1 MRTLTHAAGL
11 VVLVIA
17 CGDSPAGPAV
27 EVPTETIRVYFTRG
41 GAPRPVIRSI
51 FPTFNPLPVALG
63 ELLEGPTDGERATG
77 YTSFFHAQTAS
88 AFHKIEIREDS
99 LVVVDL
105 LDFSRYAPGAA
116 TAQGA
121 AMLLGELNHTVFQF
135 SFIKSVIYRFNGSCS
150 RFFQWLGQ
158 SCRTIRRDAIAT

>member
-1 MRTLTHAAGL
+1 MDPTRVAQAAPTCTDFDGIHGRWYPYTGRDLFMRTLTHAAGF

-27 EVPTETIRVYFTRG
+27 EEPTETIRVYFTRG
-41 GAPRPVIRSI
+41 GAPQPVVRAI

-63 ELLEGPTDGERATG
+63 ELLEGPTDGEPSNG

-105 LDFSRYAPGAA
+105 LDFSRYAPGA
-116 TAQGA
+116 
-121 AMLLGELNHTVFQF
+121 
-135 SFIKSVIYRFNGSCS
+135 I
-150 RFFQWLGQ
+150 
-158 SCRTIRRDAIAT
+158 AI